1 MYLLIVSLNCGNV
14 NTMTIEMGSTFF
26 VYIRLVNCKENL
38 IVDEN
43 VVEAR
48 QLDISSKNKE
58 YIK

>member
-1 MYLLIVSLNCGNV
+1 
-14 NTMTIEMGSTFF
+14 MTIEMGSTFF